1 MPSPIQ
7 RRANDAFSPSVKDER
22 AKMASGGSRSPQ
34 EAEREELRSKATQV
48 ASVGA
53 TKTGLADDDD
63 VRERS
68 HKAGC
73 ETSCNP
79 LRDVKIWVCPR
90 NILGI
95 WPLEGITV

>member
-7 RRANDAFSPSVKDER
+7 RRANNAFSPSAKDER

-34 EAEREELRSKATQV
+34 EAEHEELRSKATQV

-68 HKAGC
+68 HEAEC
-73 ETSCNP
+73 VYSCNP
-79 LRDVKIWVCPR
+79 LR
-90 NILGI
+90 NIEIRVYPGYIPGI
-95 WPLEGITV
+95 